1 MIKKSKSGL
10 LQALLNEE
18 ELTLEE
24 LMCLK
29 NTLDN
34 AGINISEIEE
44 IKIKE
49 EIKNKSKVL
58 NEIIMDEYTKECIL
72 VKELCIR

>member
-10 LQALLNEE
+10 LQSLLNEE

-29 NTLDN
+29 NTLDD
-34 AGINISEIEE
+34 AGININEIEE

-49 EIKNKSKVL
+49 EIKSKSEVL